1 MKLEVKFINLLY
13 VDDRL
18 IKFQIV
24 MEHVLRGVVYHL
36 GHVSAK
42 EPVELVVD
50 AATAC
55 HLALLETKKCVPA
68 MLV

>member
-1 MKLEVKFINLLY
+1 
-13 VDDRL
+13 
-18 IKFQIV
+18 